1 MRRGILCITICFL
14 LFFLPLNVLHVQAGR
29 DAADTAKQA
38 VMATAGNTE
47 ASEDTIQGVIE
58 SGDRGDHG
66 EEALLTEDD
75 ILDDS
80 LLEEF
85 DFSDIESFFQQ
96 SEDTSQLD
104 FAQLVQELIENQG
117 EVDKKW
123 LADQLF
129 GMAASEWKESRSLF
143 IQILIMCVA
152 FAILNNF
159 AGAFKNSQIHTT
171 CFYMF
176 YLALIMLLMKSY
188 LLLHQVLVSVMER
201 LTDFMEALLPAFCLA
216 LSFSAAISTAAVFY
230 QIVVAVIY
238 LIEQIMLN
246 IIIPAVHV
254 YVVLEMLNYMTGESM
269 ISNLTTLLK
278 KIIKWALRMMVAAI
292 AGINL
297 IQSLIAPAL
306 DGLKNTAVTKMINM
320 IPGIGAAANGVTG
333 MFLGSAIVIKNGIG
347 VAALVVL
354 LILCL
359 GPVVKM
365 AVMTVCYKL
374 TGAVVQP
381 VADKRVCGCISSVG
395 EGAGLL
401 LKILITALMMFVVTI
416 AIITAAVR

>member
-1 MRRGILCITICFL
+1 MRRVKWLILSC
-14 LFFLPLNVLHVQAGR
+14 FFLFLCMPQTVLEVQASGTEI
-29 DAADTAKQA
+29 DAVTDD
-38 VMATAGNTE
+38 AGG
-47 ASEDTIQGVIE
+47 EDSFFDG
-58 SGDRGDHG
+58 
-66 EEALLTEDD
+66 
-75 ILDDS
+75 S
-80 LLEEF
+80 LIDEFEFSDVEEF
-85 DFSDIESFFQQ
+85 LNQ
-96 SEDTSQLD
+96 SEDTSQLS
-104 FAQLVQELIENQG
+104 FKELVQELIENNG

-123 LADQLF
+123 LGNQLI
-129 GMAASEWKESRSLF
+129 GMAASELKESKAIF
-143 IQILIMCVA
+143 IQLLIMCVA

-159 AGAFKNSQIHTT
+159 AGAFKNSQIHAT

-188 LLLHQVLVSVMER
+188 LLIHQVLVSVMEK

-216 LSFSAAISTAAVFY
+216 LTFSAAVSTAAVFY

-269 ISNLTTLLK
+269 ISNLTALLK
-278 KIIKWALRMMVAAI
+278 KLIKWALRMMVAAI

-359 GPVVKM
+359 GPMVKM
-365 AVMTVCYKL
+365 AVMTICYKL

-381 VADKRVCGCISSVG
+381 VADKRVCGCIVSVG
-395 EGAGLL
+395 EGASLL
-401 LKILITALMMFVVTI
+401 LKILVTALMMFVVTI